1 MKNLKYTGF
10 CFTLTINDGNTLTL
24 DFPKKGEANIFE
36 TLNLFS
42 CLLHSFKPDENS
54 IWRKQKRLDVEIR
67 GWPSSI
73 EWERLSDTSFKGI
86 IQICSDFNFEEFA
99 ETLNTAIKNI
109 TVPVETKI
117 DKYYQ
122 FEIGNKSHWN
132 EYLFKSRGRE
142 ICGLCILYDTEFH
155 TRDELEV
162 SIEKKYQPHNI
173 SKLTIGNDDTTISRL
188 YGDPSKIIDYFR
200 NQGWTREG
208 DNPTLITKRERRQE
222 KYRLT
227 NVQQNITLQVYRST
241 IKHSWKLELFSL
253 HNNTCRLC
261 HTKYENIKFLS
272 PDHRIPA
279 IIQPE
284 NLTDENYKEKLMTL
298 CIYCNQRKREFTK
311 KVSPTYDWENSP
323 WAYPEKFQQK
333 KIVEDIERY
342 AIAHKKSITQ
352 VINEIILLLKN
363 HTSNSDNY

>member
-1 MKNLKYTGF
+1 MNNFKYTGF
-10 CFTLTINDGNTLTL
+10 CFTLEKNDEHTLNL
-24 DFPKKGEANIFE
+24 DIFKKGEANLFE
-36 TLNLFS
+36 NLNLFS

-54 IWRKQKRLDVEIR
+54 IWRKQKRLDVEIK

-73 EWERLSDTSFKGI
+73 EWERLSDTSFNGI
-86 IQICSDFNFEEFA
+86 IQVTSDFNFEKFA

-117 DKYYQ
+117 EKYYQ

-132 EYLFKSRGRE
+132 EYFFKSRGRE

-162 SIEKKYQPHNI
+162 SIEKRYQPHNI
-173 SKLTIGNDDTTISRL
+173 SKLAIGNNDTTISRL

-208 DNPTLITKRERRQE
+208 DNPTLITKREKRQE
-222 KYRLT
+222 KYKLT
-227 NVQQNITLQVYRST
+227 SVQQDITLQVSRST
-241 IKHSWKLELFSL
+241 IKSSWKRQLFSL
-253 HNNTCRLC
+253 HNNTCRIC
-261 HTKYENIKFLS
+261 HTKYEDIKFLA

-279 IIQPE
+279 IVQAE

-311 KVSPTYDWENSP
+311 KVTLDYDWENSP
-323 WAYPEKFQQK
+323 WAYPEKFEEK
-333 KIVEDIERY
+333 KIVDDIKRY
-342 AIAHKKSITQ
+342 AIFYQKSIPQ
-352 VINEIILLLKN
+352 VLKEIERLLKE
-363 HTSNSDNY
+363 TD